1 MKLDKKRAAFT
12 LIELLVV
19 VSIIALLIAL
29 LLPALGGARKA
40 AQKVSCASNMHQIS
54 LNFKTYQ
61 ADNNQYTLPGIS
73 ASVGFVQP
81 GAWTTWNY
89 WMHILHYDQSTE
101 YELFDC
107 PGFPDQARA
116 NSGSN
121 TAGYGIASYG
131 QDYYGLGSDRS
142 TPSAHA
148 SGNDPA
154 HSANWGSPC
163 IPRVIDAN
171 ITFPAGSLELF
182 DTFFRGGSNGGS
194 TAHYFDGCW
203 SWFINNAPTIYD
215 SGISQEEIEANRRK
229 HQGHNYLFYDG
240 HVEGV
245 EWETMNAQ
253 HTQMYNRTVM
263 WP

>member
-40 AQKVSCASNMHQIS
+40 AQKVSCASNLHQLS

-61 ADNNQYTLPGIS
+61 ADHNQYTIPGICAS
-73 ASVGFVQP
+73 ATASQP
-81 GAWTTWNY
+81 GSWAAWNNWQ
-89 WMHILHYDQSTE
+89 HILRQDQSTE

-107 PGFPDQARA
+107 PGFPDNDKAA
-116 NSGSN
+116 FGNNS
-121 TAGYGIASYG
+121 AGYCIAAYG

-148 SGNDPA
+148 SGNDTINSYLPG
-154 HSANWGSPC
+154 WGLPSV
-163 IPRVIDAN
+163 PRVIDAN

-182 DTFFRGGSNGGS
+182 DTTFRGNSN
-194 TAHYFDGCW
+194 AHNFDGCW
-203 SWFINNAPTIYD
+203 SWWINIAATAYG
-215 SGISQEEIEANRRK
+215 SGMSQEEVEANRRK

-253 HTQMYNRTVM
+253 HTQMWNRTVM